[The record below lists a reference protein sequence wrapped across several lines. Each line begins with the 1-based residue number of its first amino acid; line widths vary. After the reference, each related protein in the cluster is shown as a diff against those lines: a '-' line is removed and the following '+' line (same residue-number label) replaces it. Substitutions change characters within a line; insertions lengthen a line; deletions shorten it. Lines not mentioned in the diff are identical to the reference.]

1 MARGSNLQ
9 RCGRAVQACGHGR
22 WRLPTPMG
30 GKTPLHRRGTQEADA
45 LQHNETPCA
54 VPLVCRVLT
63 KPAWKASQMLR
74 RGWSSA
80 LRPGWL
86 AGEQHEDGVGQLHLR
101 AVPLELQCLL
111 QLPCTPR
118 TPGLHRWP
126 PTMVRSGTAPA
137 CLQSAGRHCASW
149 PSVCE
154 GTVLC
159 EGTSL
164 FEGTSRTNPELGRG
178 GCLAKATAKC
188 A

>member
-22 WRLPTPMG
+22 WRLPTPV
-30 GKTPLHRRGTQEADA
+30 GKTLLHRRGTQEADA

-63 KPAWKASQMLR
+63 QPARKASQMLR

-101 AVPLELQCLL
+101 AVPLEVQCLL
-111 QLPCTPR
+111 QLPCTPP
-118 TPGLHRWP
+118 TLGLHRWAL
-126 PTMVRSGTAPA
+126 TMVRSGTAAPA
-137 CLQSAGRHCASW
+137 CSQSAGRHCASW

-154 GTVLC
+154 GTL
-159 EGTSL
+159 L
-164 FEGTSRTNPELGRG
+164 REGTSRTNPELGRG
-178 GCLAKATAKC
+178 SCHAKAIAC
-188 A
+188 V